1 MFELLFT
8 LLNVNKKDEKYNID
22 KRVDDIIK
30 RCDSNG
36 NKKLSREEFVNG
48 VKQDA
53 TLRKLLLG
61 IYVFLKS
68 KILFYYSILF
78 NILDHELA

>member
-61 IYVFLKS
+61 IYAFLKS
-68 KILFYYSILF
+68 KILFYSILF